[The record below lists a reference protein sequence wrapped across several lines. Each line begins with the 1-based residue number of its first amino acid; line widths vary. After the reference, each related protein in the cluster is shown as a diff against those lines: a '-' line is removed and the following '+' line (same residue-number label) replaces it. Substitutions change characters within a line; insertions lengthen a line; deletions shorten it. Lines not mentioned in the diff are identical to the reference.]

1 MSETGRRCI
10 SVMVPTYNEQEN
22 VRPLYEALVE
32 QFRKNLPQYEY
43 EILFIDN
50 CSTDR
55 TRTELRAL
63 CAEDKRVKAIF
74 NARNFGQFSSPYY
87 GLCKTAGDC
96 AVSMC
101 ADFQDPVELLPVL
114 VEKWE
119 QGHAVVCAI
128 KTRSEEN
135 KLVRFLRSCYY
146 KLIRKTSS
154 VEQIEHFTGF
164 GLYDR
169 RFLDVMRALD
179 DPTPFLRGVVA
190 ELGFARCEVPYTQK
204 RRRAGRTSNNYK
216 TLYDAAMVSFTTY
229 TKTPIRAMMAVGIF
243 LLFFSVLGGTGCLF
257 SLVSGRR
264 MGLLP
269 LGTLV
274 LFLSGVQ
281 TIFLSVLG
289 EYILMLRSKLLRRP
303 LVIEQERINFEKE
316 R

>member
-1 MSETGRRCI
+1 MIETGRRCI
-10 SVMVPTYNEQEN
+10 SVMVPTYNEQQN
-22 VRPLYEALVE
+22 VCPLYEALVE
-32 QFRKNLPQYEY
+32 QFQKNLPQYAY

-50 CSTDR
+50 CSTDG

-63 CAEDKRVKAIF
+63 CARDKRVRAIF

-87 GLCKTAGDC
+87 GLCQTSGDC

-101 ADFQDPVELLPVL
+101 ADFQDPVELLPTL
-114 VEKWE
+114 VRKWE
-119 QGHAVVCAI
+119 EGHAVVCAV

-135 KLVRFLRSCYY
+135 KLLRFLRSCYY
-146 KLIRKTSS
+146 KLIRRTSS

-169 RFLDVMRALD
+169 RFLDVMRSLD

-229 TKTPIRAMMAVGIF
+229 TKTPIRAMMVVGVF
-243 LLFFSVLGGTGCLF
+243 LLLLSLCCGVGCLISF
-257 SLVSGRR
+257 FGGRR
-264 MGLLP
+264 VGMLP
-269 LGTLV
+269 IGTLV
-274 LFLSGVQ
+274 LLLGGLQ

-289 EYILMLRSKLLRRP
+289 EYLLTLRSKLLRRP
-303 LVIEQERINFEKE
+303 LVVEQERINFEGE
-316 R
+316 H